1 MFVTFVYKS
10 GWENWNSNQIS
21 AHEGFDFLDCLRQRK
36 TRQINCESTTLHYKN
51 QEKSSTSHFAET
63 KMYSFEAVELLG
75 QQFEYYIGT
84 YYIMPLQYV
93 CK

>member
-21 AHEGFDFLDCLRQRK
+21 EGFEIVCVKEKLGK

-63 KMYSFEAVELLG
+63 KMYSFEVVEVLKSAVWIHTKLH
-75 QQFEYYIGT
+75 
-84 YYIMPLQYV
+84 M
-93 CK
+93 